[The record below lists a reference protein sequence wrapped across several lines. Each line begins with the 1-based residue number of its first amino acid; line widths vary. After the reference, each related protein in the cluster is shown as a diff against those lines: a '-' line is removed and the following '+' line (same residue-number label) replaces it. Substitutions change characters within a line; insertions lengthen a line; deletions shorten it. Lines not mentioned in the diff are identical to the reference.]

1 MSSAPGPG
9 VNAMP
14 RSSTGWRARLRDSR
28 SSAPVGPRT
37 LETKAPAALT
47 AIPDRRR
54 RLSDGVLVDASI
66 QARLLGLRL
75 LTVDASIVLV
85 PADVTGTS
93 PAAPPPAPRSS
104 APVPRRTVAAGPRL
118 AQAVRSLNEA
128 AEVLAET
135 RRDGA

>member
-1 MSSAPGPG
+1 M
-9 VNAMP
+9 
-14 RSSTGWRARLRDSR
+14 
-28 SSAPVGPRT
+28 PVGPRT
-37 LETKAPAALT
+37 LETQAPAALT

-54 RLSDGVLVDASI
+54 RLSDGVLIDASI

-93 PAAPPPAPRSS
+93 PAGPPPAQRPAPRSS

-118 AQAVRSLNEA
+118 AQAVRSINEA